1 MEILHSDLVR
11 YAYDGMICHPLVYA
25 PLTKDVSHINQVYLH
40 KKDAVA
46 KAKANR
52 DWSTYVFHHERP
64 YRFPALIAAAKKGLK
79 EKPFEFWALVGRVW
93 RDSENIHQHLKDWKQ
108 LWETAIEGRRA
119 CMSDEDIRIF
129 DGLPEQIEVWRGTS
143 HKRGLAGL
151 SWTLDREKAVWF
163 GQRFCSESCVAL
175 LAKGTVEKDDV
186 LAYLGERD
194 EREIISMK
202 VSIISVTK
210 FSAVP
215 SDSRESV
222 AGGEAVMAAER

>member
-1 MEILHSDLVR
+1 METLHPDLVR
-11 YAYDGMICHPLVYA
+11 YVQNGTVHHRLVIG
-25 PLTKDVSHINQVYLH
+25 PVTSDPSHINQIFRY
-40 KKDAVA
+40 KKDTVA
-46 KAKANR
+46 KAKAKR
-52 DWSTYVFHHERP
+52 DWSTYVFRHERP
-64 YRFPALIAAAKKGLK
+64 YRLPALIAAAKKGLK

-129 DGLPEQIEVWRGTS
+129 DSLPEQIEVWRGTS
-143 HKRGLAGL
+143 HKRGVAGL

-163 GQRFCSESCVAL
+163 AQRFCSESRVPL

-186 LAYLGERD
+186 LTYLGERD

-210 FSAVP
+210 LSAVP

-222 AGGEAVMAAER
+222 AGSEAVMAAAR